1 MALLNFTLDGKEFNC
16 EPTKVERSKIYGS
29 TEKVIL
35 DDNDQPCKSVSMDE
49 SGTVIIPKGGTALG
63 IVNDKMEWVTRSQLH
78 VVNLQGE
85 SVEQIPSSFSAPIS
99 LDKKVD
105 AETFLDYTITTV
117 YQLSGEF
124 KELMTAIGNDIYAF
138 SFNYRNSYDTNPAFL
153 INNGED
159 LFMLAGYK
167 NAFEFINLQETS
179 VLDFEEEA
187 EEDDFDIDFSMM

>member
-35 DDNDQPCKSVSMDE
+35 DDNDLPCKSVSMDE

-85 SVEQIPSSFSAPIS
+85 AVEQIPSSFSAPIS

-124 KELMTAIGNDIYAF
+124 KELMAAIGNDIYTF

-167 NAFEFINLQETS
+167 NDFEFINLQETS

-187 EEDDFDIDFSMM
+187 EEEDFDIDFSMM